1 MFWWIGAKK
10 MTRST
15 TLCVCRE
22 KTKRAVLAI
31 IHVICVI
38 YIACVQL
45 SWRRLASIMEKKK
58 RYLFPAYAISFLLFH
73 TENPNT
79 YSIHNIYNGV
89 HSTLYK
95 FIYDDSY
102 VHIANIQRHYRSFI
116 CYKYFTK
123 EKRKKLSSGLV
134 STISRIMMC
143 VCVLSV
149 PRRGVYILS
158 LIFSLSAKTES
169 LITKRSLRS
178 KESEKLFSRMVITS
192 WDFLVCAVLLLA
204 SIWFISLQT
213 RREWCHV
220 MYGMSVFAYEL
231 ILYYTYISPCKYSN
245 TYSGGRHGRGTILAV
260 WMSLLHTSGI

>member
-1 MFWWIGAKK
+1 

-79 YSIHNIYNGV
+79 YIHNIYNGV

-143 VCVLSV
+143 VCVLSRV
-149 PRRGVYILS
+149 S

-204 SIWFISLQT
+204 SI
-213 RREWCHV
+213 
-220 MYGMSVFAYEL
+220 
-231 ILYYTYISPCKYSN
+231 
-245 TYSGGRHGRGTILAV
+245 
-260 WMSLLHTSGI
+260 